1 LLKGCSMK
9 DSKRIVQMASR
20 MVDAVSGLKYD
31 RNRELA
37 QRLAGLV
44 SYLEQLNKESRKMSV
59 ALNRRWLA
67 AADRCRTCAGNRLND
82 LSYSIS
88 QVKKL
93 TEAPH
98 KRAATLSLI
107 VGELRQ
113 LHDEFGS
120 VEFERG
126 ENALS
131 VITESITLEGIALG
145 PFKIQLELNKLDQ
158 LYSNSPYR
166 VIALEPNPAATDSAV
181 THPHVNCEKLCE
193 GEGNAAIRAA
203 IEEGRICDFFT
214 LVRSILNTY
223 SADSPYVSLEDWDGT
238 PCYDCGYTVSSED
251 RYYCYRCEH
260 DYCADCSSY
269 CQCCEETVCLGC
281 GGQCS
286 GCEEFL
292 CLSCVSK
299 CEQCESMFCE
309 SCLEDGVCQNCRE
322 EMENEHEEQETEIN
336 EGENT
341 SQGQTQSPEVRLAG

>member
-1 LLKGCSMK
+1 MK
-9 DSKRIVQMASR
+9 DNKRIVQMASR
-20 MVDAVSGLKYD
+20 VADAVSGLKYG
-31 RNRELA
+31 RNSELA
-37 QRLAGLV
+37 HRLAGLV
-44 SYLEQLNKESRKMSV
+44 SHLEQLSKESRKMSV

-93 TEAPH
+93 TDSPR
-98 KRAATLSLI
+98 KKTATLSMI
-107 VGELRQ
+107 VSELRQ
-113 LHDEFGS
+113 LQDEFGD
-120 VEFERG
+120 VGFERR

-131 VITESITLEGIALG
+131 VVTESITLEGIALG

-158 LYSNSPYR
+158 LYSSSPYR

-193 GEGNAAIRAA
+193 GEGSAAIKTA

-214 LVRSILNTY
+214 LVRSILHTY
-223 SADSPYVSLEDWDGT
+223 GADSPYVSLDDWYGT
-238 PCYDCGYTVSSED
+238 SCYDCGYTVSSED

-269 CQCCEETVCLGC
+269 CQRCEETVCLGC

-292 CLSCVSK
+292 CLNCVSK
-299 CEQCESMFCE
+299 CEQCEELFCE
-309 SCLEDGVCQNCRE
+309 SCLEDGICQNCRE
-322 EMENEHEEQETEIN
+322 EKENEDEQAETETN
-336 EGENT
+336 ECEST
-341 SQGQTQSPEVRLAG
+341 SQPQAETTEVRLAS